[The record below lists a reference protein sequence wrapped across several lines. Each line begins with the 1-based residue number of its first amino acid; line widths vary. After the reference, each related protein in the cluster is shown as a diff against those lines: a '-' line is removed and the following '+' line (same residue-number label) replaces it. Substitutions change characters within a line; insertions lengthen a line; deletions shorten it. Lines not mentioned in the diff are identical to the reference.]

1 MLAEMRIRQGG
12 VHAPIHSENKPSCFF
27 RVKNVGKMLGK
38 PLGWGPL
45 KNQPLIYTPYVVGIY
60 WVYPLLKGSLRG

>member
-27 RVKNVGKMLGK
+27 RVKKCRENAGKTIGMGA
-38 PLGWGPL
+38 P
-45 KNQPLIYTPYVVGIY
+45 
-60 WVYPLLKGSLRG
+60 